1 MKSILFK
8 GVLHKRFETKEQKKK
23 RIQEKFLN
31 DYKSYQLK
39 KQKKVS
45 DDSIILNEIKKYL
58 GL

>member
-1 MKSILFK
+1 MKRILFK

-39 KQKKVS
+39 KQKKVTTS
-45 DDSIILNEIKKYL
+45 HFDVVTFYL
-58 GL
+58 K

>member
-8 GVLHKRFETKEQKKK
+8 GVLQKRFETKEQKKK
-23 RIQEKFLN
+23 RIQKKFLN

-39 KQKKVS
+39 KQKVS
-45 DDSIILNEIKKYL
+45 DDSSILNEIKKYL

>member
-8 GVLHKRFETKEQKKK
+8 GVLQKRFETKEQKKK

-45 DDSIILNEIKKYL
+45 DDSSILNEIKKYL

>member
-1 MKSILFK
+1 MK

-45 DDSIILNEIKKYL
+45 DDSSILNEIKKYL

>member
-8 GVLHKRFETKEQKKK
+8 GVLHKHFETKEQKKK

-45 DDSIILNEIKKYL
+45 NDSIILNEISIFL
-58 GL
+58 R